1 MTLVR
6 DVLFRDPSSWSIPN
20 LGVAKVGQPRTDEEW
35 AVLRYELDAFVA
47 EGEYATG
54 LERILRSYLANLEKP
69 SQPAVWISGFY
80 GSGKS
85 HLIRVLESLW
95 TDRVF
100 PDQARAHGI
109 VHLPDD
115 IRAHFRELETRGQQ
129 FGGRFSAAGTLSA
142 GGTSVALSILAVVF
156 AAAGLPED
164 YAQARLV
171 IWLRDQGLLDAVRE
185 HLRASDRSLE
195 GELPH
200 LYVSEHLARAILAAR
215 LDIRDIR
222 R

>member
-6 DVLFRDPSSWSIPN
+6 DVLYRDPSSWSIPN

-54 LERILRSYLANLEKP
+54 LERILRSYLANLDKP

-100 PDQARAHGI
+100 PDQA
-109 VHLPDD
+109 
-115 IRAHFRELETRGQQ
+115 
-129 FGGRFSAAGTLSA
+129 GRTASSTCPTTFARISASSRPADSSSGAGS
-142 GGTSVALSILAVVF
+142 
-156 AAAGLPED
+156 P
-164 YAQARLV
+164 R
-171 IWLRDQGLLDAVRE
+171 QGC
-185 HLRASDRSLE
+185 
-195 GELPH
+195 
-200 LYVSEHLARAILAAR
+200 
-215 LDIRDIR
+215 
-222 R
+222 